1 VTYREE
7 QAAAALK
14 AEEERIAA
22 EKAIA
27 DAKALCESDPT
38 TCPVI
43 EPETTDD
50 KPKLQL
56 SGTVTTDEESSNTGM
71 LIGIVVGAVVVI
83 ALVVLLVVF
92 RKKLP
97 CCNKDKV
104 TTMPATAGADSKS
117 SITDNEVP
125 STDRPKKGKKETV
138 ELAKNIGAIKPAK
151 KEKK

>member
-1 VTYREE
+1 MTYREE

-97 CCNKDKV
+97 CCKKDKV
-104 TTMPATAGADSKS
+104 TTMPLTKEADS
-117 SITDNEVP
+117 EVP
-125 STDRPKKGKKETV
+125 NTDRPKKGKKETV

-151 KEKK
+151 KNQK